1 MLSEIFIR
9 KCRSFRSGLY
19 ELVAPT
25 AAEHYPRRRHGSPI
39 RIVEY
44 TEEQQKK
51 GRGIVLDPF
60 CGTGSTLAAA
70 EAVGYS
76 SIGIEKDPHYF
87 EIAKKALPRLVQHKN
102 GNLYSVT
109 I

>member
-1 MLSEIFIR
+1 MNWL
-9 KCRSFRSGLY
+9 
-19 ELVAPT
+19 
-25 AAEHYPRRRHGSPI
+25 RHRQPNTIHGVVTDPPYGFF
-39 RIVEY
+39 EY

-51 GRGIVLDPF
+51 GRWIVLDPF
-60 CGTGSTLAAA
+60 RGTGSTPAAA

-76 SIGIEKDPHYF
+76 SIEIEKDPYYF

-102 GNLYSVT
+102 GDLYSVT